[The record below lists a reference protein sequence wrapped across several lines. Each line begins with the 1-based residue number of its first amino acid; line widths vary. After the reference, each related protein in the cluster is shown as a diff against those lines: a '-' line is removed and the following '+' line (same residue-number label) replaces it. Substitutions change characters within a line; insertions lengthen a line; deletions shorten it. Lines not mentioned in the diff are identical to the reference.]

1 MTADNFNRIL
11 SEYDKIQSRNKFL
24 LSQREC
30 EIDEKIPM
38 YQKISH
44 EIVTISMARS
54 RALIQKRETSDINA
68 YRQEIK
74 ALSQKKKDLLIENGY
89 PADYLDKILDCKDC
103 SDSGY
108 LPTNEKCHCLKE
120 RIFRALIQ
128 ESTLTKRFSSD
139 SFKTF
144 NYDFYHS
151 HQNSEADLQN
161 LQLIHKIVDDCMN
174 FVQNFDHS
182 YSNILLTGHVGVG
195 KTFLSNCIAQE
206 LLKRRKSIV
215 YFSSQDFFDQL
226 SSISF
231 DGGLPPTV
239 KRQLRDQIFRC
250 DLLII
255 DDLGTELTNAFVE
268 SQLFA
273 CINERTLLKKPV
285 IISTNLNLEQIN
297 ALYKNR
303 IYSRIAGEYKLYELP
318 GNDIRIQQKL
328 QRTHTTEGM

>member
-11 SEYDKIQSRNKFL
+11 SQYDKIQSRNKFL
-24 LSQREC
+24 LSQRER
-30 EIDEKIPM
+30 EIAEKIPE
-38 YQKISH
+38 YREITHQ
-44 EIVTISMARS
+44 IVTISMERS
-54 RALIQKRETSDINA
+54 RALIQKRETSDLSA

-74 ALSQKKKDLLIENGY
+74 TLSLQKKNLLISNGY
-89 PADYLDKILDCKDC
+89 PGDYLSKIYDCKDC
-103 SDSGY
+103 CDSAY
-108 LPTNEKCHCLKE
+108 LPNNEKCHCLKE
-120 RIFRALIQ
+120 RIFSALIQ
-128 ESTLTKRFSSD
+128 ESTLTKRFSTD
-139 SFKTF
+139 SFHTF

-151 HQNSEADLQN
+151 HQNSENDLKN
-161 LQLIHKIVDDCMN
+161 LQLIHKIVDDCKD
-174 FVQNFDHS
+174 FVQNFDQS

-215 YFSSQDFFDQL
+215 YFSAQDFFNQL

-231 DGGLPPTV
+231 DSGLSPTV

-255 DDLGTELTNAFVE
+255 DDLGTELTNSFVE

-273 CINERTLLKKPV
+273 CINERTLLRKPV

-318 GNDIRIQQKL
+318 GNDIRIQKKL
-328 QRTHTTEGM
+328 RSTQTMEEM